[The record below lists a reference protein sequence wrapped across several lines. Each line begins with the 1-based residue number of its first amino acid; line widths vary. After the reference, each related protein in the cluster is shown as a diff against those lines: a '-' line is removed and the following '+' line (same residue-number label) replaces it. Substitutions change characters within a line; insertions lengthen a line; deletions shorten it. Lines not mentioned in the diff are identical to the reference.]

1 MFRAGGMGP
10 MGRGGA
16 RRRTRRRWRRRE
28 LLLEEQHRAEIEKQ
42 TGRSIDQMS
51 DEELEAE
58 MKKRGLAGEPAETR
72 RPFPLPCKGSAAGAD
87 GWQFV
92 CNPFSTF
99 WPIHVMTFR

>member
-1 MFRAGGMGP
+1 

-42 TGRSIDQMS
+42 TGRSVDQMS

-58 MKKRGLAGEPAETR
+58 MKKRGLA
-72 RPFPLPCKGSAAGAD
+72 
-87 GWQFV
+87 
-92 CNPFSTF
+92 
-99 WPIHVMTFR
+99 